1 VQLKPNSPTFLK
13 VLAGT
18 MFVVFAAAG
27 LWLLFLAFEI
37 GDVYPPYSSHR
48 TELDGTAVLYEALE
62 HFPDLR
68 VARHYGPAV
77 SAPSSTETTIIVAGV
92 SPSDWYLG
100 DEDELGDLISRAQ
113 KGARLVLAL
122 QPSLTL
128 RPLLERATEPKERT
142 TKEKEETRKPVQPV
156 GERLLQ
162 VAVKF
167 GARPQ
172 PSTSNGRTVKQ
183 AYMALEE
190 KSEPLP
196 GRLPWRARCY
206 LEPRD
211 GGWKTVYSWSG
222 QPVLLRRAFGK
233 GEIILIADS
242 FLLTNRAMWEDRHP
256 DFLTWL
262 LGGRR
267 AVLFYE
273 RHLGVAEDPGV
284 AWLIRSYNLDGL
296 VAALLIIMALF
307 VWRNSVAL
315 VPLRAAGEEPESV
328 QSMSRGSSL
337 LALVS
342 RSLPASEVLQVCVD
356 EWKKTERPGR
366 EVSDEIEKLARE
378 KGDTVAI
385 YRQIMKA
392 VKDRS

>member
-1 VQLKPNSPTFLK
+1 MQLKRNSPTILK

-18 MFVVFAAAG
+18 MFLVFAATG

-48 TELDGTAVLYEALE
+48 TELDGTAVLYEALRS
-62 HFPDLR
+62 FPDLR

-77 SAPSSTETTIIVAGV
+77 NAPSSTETTIIVAGV

-100 DEDELGDLISRAQ
+100 DEDELRDLISLAER
-113 KGARLVLAL
+113 GTRLVLTL
-122 QPSLTL
+122 QPLTL
-128 RPLLERATEPKERT
+128 RPLLERATDPKERT

-156 GERLLQ
+156 GERLLR

-183 AYMALEE
+183 AYMALDE

-196 GRLPWRARCY
+196 GRLPWRAQCY

-211 GGWKTVYSWSG
+211 GAWKTVYSWSG

-262 LGGRR
+262 LGERR

-284 AWLIRSYNLDGL
+284 AWLIRRYNLDGV
-296 VAALLIIMALF
+296 VAALLIIMALV

-315 VPLRAAGEEPESV
+315 VPLQAAGEEPESV
-328 QSMSRGSSL
+328 QTMSRGSSL

-342 RSLPASEVLQVCVD
+342 RSLPPSEVLQVCVD

-366 EVSDEIEKLARE
+366 EVADEIEKLSHE
-378 KGDTVAI
+378 KGDIVAI